1 MAPVDTVEVAHRDE
15 RPLKPRRD
23 IGKIVELDH
32 RRPPLGLDQS
42 GGPTVALE
50 IDSGP
55 SKLWSRANPPVNP
68 VGLFDPLRNPAVLT
82 FSAGYVTTWETM
94 RDRLGCPSRERPK
107 RLGRSAGCHF
117 DREPGLADALIAQT
131 GYFGIFLVLV
141 LGGLGLPVPEEAPI
155 ILAAI
160 LARKGTMHWIPALGS
175 CFAGVLVGDF
185 IVYFLGFFYGEK
197 VLSLPL
203 TRKFL
208 TKAREAQIKGYFHR
222 HGVKIL
228 VLGRFAVG
236 FRTAAY
242 LTAGIL
248 RLPPLKLFFTDL
260 CAATF
265 STLLMFGLGYAFASK
280 VEEGFQEAKHY
291 ITPAIA
297 LGLVVWFLHRYV
309 KARMMQGQA
318 VGPPVLVEGDVP
330 LPLPPDDL
338 HVHLAAT
345 PPFVE
350 PCPELTAAP
359 GRSQV
364 IPGVNVAST
373 ADPAIELEAATAPGP
388 ALAPSEP
395 G

>member
-1 MAPVDTVEVAHRDE
+1 MLPTIPPIRDDLTSSPENVGVA
-15 RPLKPRRD
+15 
-23 IGKIVELDH
+23 
-32 RRPPLGLDQS
+32 
-42 GGPTVALE
+42 GGIFE
-50 IDSGP
+50 
-55 SKLWSRANPPVNP
+55 
-68 VGLFDPLRNPAVLT
+68 
-82 FSAGYVTTWETM
+82 
-94 RDRLGCPSRERPK
+94 
-107 RLGRSAGCHF
+107 
-117 DREPGLADALIAQT
+117 REPGLADALIAQT

-155 ILAAI
+155 IVAAI

-248 RLPPLKLFFTDL
+248 RLPPFKLFVTDL
-260 CAATF
+260 RRVVQHLSDVRAGLRFRQQGGGRVAGGAALHHRGR
-265 STLLMFGLGYAFASK
+265 SPWVGGLAVASLRQ
-280 VEEGFQEAKHY
+280 G
-291 ITPAIA
+291 PAPRRA
-297 LGLVVWFLHRYV
+297 GGRAAGPGRGGGSSSARRLPRQPLGDP
-309 KARMMQGQA
+309 A
-318 VGPPVLVEGDVP
+318 VRRS
-330 LPLPPDDL
+330 
-338 HVHLAAT
+338 
-345 PPFVE
+345 
-350 PCPELTAAP
+350 CPTIDAAP
-359 GRSQV
+359 GGSQV
-364 IPGVNVAST
+364 SPGLNVATT
-373 ADPAIELEAATAPGP
+373 ADPIAGRPRPPLGRVAGGDRRRPGLPP
-388 ALAPSEP
+388 AEP

>member
-1 MAPVDTVEVAHRDE
+1 MVE
-15 RPLKPRRD
+15 P
-23 IGKIVELDH
+23 
-32 RRPPLGLDQS
+32 
-42 GGPTVALE
+42 
-50 IDSGP
+50 SGP
-55 SKLWSRANPPVNP
+55 IRVARQSSTSSFFHA
-68 VGLFDPLRNPAVLT
+68 
-82 FSAGYVTTWETM
+82 SAG
-94 RDRLGCPSRERPK
+94 DS
-107 RLGRSAGCHF
+107 
-117 DREPGLADALIAQT
+117 DREPGLADALIGQT

-208 TKAREAQIKGYFHR
+208 TKAREAQIQGYFHR

-228 VLGRFAVG
+228 ILGRFAVG

-248 RLPPLKLFFTDL
+248 RLPPFKLFVTDL
-260 CAATF
+260 CAASF
-265 STLLMFGLGYAFASK
+265 STFLMFGLGYAFASK
-280 VEEGFQEAKHY
+280 VEEGFREAQHY
-291 ITPAIA
+291 LIWAVA
-297 LGLVVWFLHRYV
+297 LGLGGWLLHRYV
-309 KARMMQGQA
+309 KARLRAGQ
-318 VGPPVLVEGDVP
+318 VIGPPVLVPSDE
-330 LPLPPDDL
+330 PDPGRDFQ
-338 HVHLAAT
+338 VHHSVT

-350 PCPELTAAP
+350 PCPETTAAP
-359 GRSQV
+359 SKSQV
-364 IPGVNVAST
+364 LPTPIVVATT
-373 ADPAIELEAATAPGP
+373 ADPMVPPGP
-388 ALAPSEP
+388 ATPAPPQPILTPVEP